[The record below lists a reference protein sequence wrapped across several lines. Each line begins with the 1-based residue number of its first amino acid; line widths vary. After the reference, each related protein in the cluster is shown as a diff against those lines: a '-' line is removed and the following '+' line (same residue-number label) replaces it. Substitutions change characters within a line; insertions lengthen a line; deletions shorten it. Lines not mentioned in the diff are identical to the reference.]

1 MPYFFSALKVASAL
15 ALIGA
20 IVAEYF
26 GGPQNVLGQ
35 YIISRANLFQFPDA
49 WAAIVVASLIGI
61 GSYLVVSAL
70 ERLVMPW
77 HVSMRTG
84 TER

>member
-1 MPYFFSALKVASAL
+1 MASAL

-26 GGPQNVLGQ
+26 GRPQNVLGQ
-35 YIISRANLFQFPDA
+35 YIIGRANLFQFPEA
-49 WAAIVVASLIGI
+49 WAAIVVASIIGV
-61 GSYLVVSAL
+61 GSYLAVSAI

-77 HVSMRTG
+77 HVSMRTE
-84 TER
+84 TRR